1 MQTNR
6 FFDYNRKTLQDGISM
21 LWALAKS
28 RRKAPR
34 FSHGEVQCFGIALT
48 CKRLKVFSMACRVWN
63 TIGWLR
69 I

>member
-1 MQTNR
+1 
-6 FFDYNRKTLQDGISM
+6 M